1 MKKILLIILLIVS
14 CSKSEYIEDVNDT
27 RRNFLPLVISQN
39 TTLTPDIDW
48 ILQGRTIVTDGT
60 TLTIE
65 PGTVIK
71 GKGGSGTDASCL
83 LIARGAKINA
93 VGTVDKPII
102 FTSIADSTGL
112 EVSNRGLWGG
122 LLVLGK
128 APGSFK
134 GDVSEYQIEGIPAS
148 DTRGLYGGNI
158 PDDNSGV
165 LKYISIRHGG
175 TSIGGDNEING
186 LTLAGVGNKTIIEN
200 IEVYANVDDG
210 IEFFGGTVNAS
221 NLIVWGQGDDGLDI
235 DQSYAGE
242 INNAVVILEQPSDH
256 GLEIDG
262 PEGSMEDS
270 FKLKNITL
278 IGNKSAYDGEYADF
292 RSNAMGEISNVYA
305 YDFKNESDV
314 ELDNNKVAEN
324 YNNNILNFNNW
335 EIKLPEGI
343 VDVKTLFVN
352 KADSITTPSFGNFAK
367 SVNVP
372 TTGADLSYFNWTLA
386 KKYNKF

>member
-1 MKKILLIILLIVS
+1 M
-14 CSKSEYIEDVNDT
+14 
-27 RRNFLPLVISQN
+27 
-39 TTLTPDIDW
+39 
-48 ILQGRTIVTDGT
+48 
-60 TLTIE
+60 
-65 PGTVIK
+65 
-71 GKGGSGTDASCL
+71 
-83 LIARGAKINA
+83 
-93 VGTVDKPII
+93 
-102 FTSIADSTGL
+102 
-112 EVSNRGLWGG
+112 WGG

-134 GDVSEYQIEGIPAS
+134 GDVNEYQIEGIPAS
-148 DTRGLYGGNI
+148 DKRGLYGGNI

-292 RSNAMGEISNVYA
+292 RSNG
-305 YDFKNESDV
+305 
-314 ELDNNKVAEN
+314 
-324 YNNNILNFNNW
+324 
-335 EIKLPEGI
+335 
-343 VDVKTLFVN
+343 
-352 KADSITTPSFGNFAK
+352 
-367 SVNVP
+367 
-372 TTGADLSYFNWTLA
+372 
-386 KKYNKF
+386 